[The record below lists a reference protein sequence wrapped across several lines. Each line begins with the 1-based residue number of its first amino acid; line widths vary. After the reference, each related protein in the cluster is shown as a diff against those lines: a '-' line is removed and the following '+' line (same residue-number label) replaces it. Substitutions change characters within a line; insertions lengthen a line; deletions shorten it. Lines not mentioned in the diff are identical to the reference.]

1 MSDAKIDIQEAAA
14 PTHSVDG
21 VSIVNDVGQTVFRQ
35 SIVDEDVANT
45 LATIRHNLRILVGLA
60 PAREPATHASRVAVQ
75 GTVPVSGSLT
85 TAGTVSTVTTLT
97 TMANQ
102 TNLGGFPAQNEQ
114 FGHGAAHSA
123 ALVQRAVRWVLRSR
137 GSRES
142 TSRFRCRATF
152 CRLPRRGAQRRE
164 RGFRLTNR

>member
-21 VSIVNDVGQTVFRQ
+21 LALLNDLGQTVFRQ
-35 SIVDEDVANT
+35 KVADTDVADT

-85 TAGTVSTVTTLT
+85 TVTTVTTTATLT
-97 TMANQ
+97 NQ
-102 TNLGGFPAQNEQ
+102 TNWGGFPAQCDQ
-114 FGHGAAHSA
+114 YGHGAAHSA
-123 ALVQRAVRWVLRSR
+123 ALVQRAIRWVLRSR
-137 GSRES
+137 GSRVS
-142 TSRFRCRATF
+142 TSRFRCRAIF
-152 CRLPRRGAQRRE
+152 CRLPRRAAQRRA

>member
-21 VSIVNDVGQTVFRQ
+21 EALLNDVGQTVFRQ
-35 SIVDEDVANT
+35 KIADEDVANT

-85 TAGTVSTVTTLT
+85 SAGTVSTVTTLT
-97 TMANQ
+97 GQ
-102 TNLGGFPAQNEQ
+102 TNIGGLPAQNEQ
-114 FGHGAAHSA
+114 FGHGAVPSA
-123 ALVQRAVRWVLRSR
+123 LLVLRAVRWVLPSR
-137 GSRES
+137 VSRES
-142 TSRFRCRATF
+142 TSRYRCLATS
-152 CRLPRRGAQRRE
+152 CQRLPRAAQRRAL
-164 RGFRLTNR
+164 GGLPTNK

>member
-21 VSIVNDVGQTVFRQ
+21 EALLNDVGQTVFRQ
-35 SIVDEDVANT
+35 KIADEDVANT

-85 TAGTVSTVTTLT
+85 SAGTVSTVTTLT
-97 TMANQ
+97 GQ
-102 TNLGGFPAQNEQ
+102 TNIGGLPAQNEQ
-114 FGHGAAHSA
+114 FGHGAVPSA
-123 ALVQRAVRWVLRSR
+123 LLVLRAVRWVLHSR
-137 GSRES
+137 VSRES
-142 TSRFRCRATF
+142 TSRFRCRATS
-152 CRLPRRGAQRRE
+152 CQRLPRVVQRRALGGLQT
-164 RGFRLTNR
+164 RR